1 MNELFFILIGAAAPV
16 VFGFFYLKNQ
26 SLQLDYRIEKS
37 FDYLIMTDDQR
48 VIHLPPV
55 ERIIE
60 IRIDN
65 VEIAPDK
72 WQHQTG
78 AVIFNFNL
86 MKGQRVEIIFE
97 VIA

>member
-1 MNELFFILIGAAAPV
+1 MNELFFLCIGAAAPV

-48 VIHLPPV
+48 VIHLPAV

-72 WQHQTG
+72 WLHQTG